1 MPAPVS
7 RGQFLREPLMSVLY
21 IASDGRGAGKT
32 ALSAALAVILSRQV
46 GSVGVFKP
54 FAALGAKP
62 EADPDGASY
71 QALVGQ
77 AADGRPVEAPDGGL
91 TQHAIDGATQ
101 ALARVADGRDA
112 VIVEGTN
119 ALTTDDTG
127 RLAAALD
134 ARVVVVSAYRRQL
147 TAADLI
153 PWRDSLG
160 DSLTGCVVN
169 GVTRHL
175 GTEADD
181 RLLPSFET
189 EGIVC
194 LGLIPEV
201 RRLLGVS
208 VGQLAQHLDGR
219 FMSDGPNTDNLLE
232 RFQVGALSLDPGEQ
246 WFGQYSDNAVIVRGD
261 RPDVQLSALK
271 ASISCLVL
279 TNGIDPIE
287 YVTYEA
293 AQEEVPVM
301 VVGTDTMATMDA
313 LNTLTER
320 ALFDHPRKLERF
332 VQLVEERVDLGPVKA
347 ALGIEA

>member
-1 MPAPVS
+1 
-7 RGQFLREPLMSVLY
+7 MSVLY

-54 FAALGAKP
+54 FAALGVP
-62 EADPDGASY
+62 PDSDPDGASY
-71 QALVGQ
+71 QALLGQ
-77 AADGRPVEAPDGGL
+77 AADGWPVEAPSGGL
-91 TQHAIDGATQ
+91 TQRAIDGATQ
-101 ALARVADGRDA
+101 ALARVSDGRDA
-112 VIVEGTN
+112 VVVEGTN
-119 ALTTDDTG
+119 ALTPEDTA
-127 RLAAALD
+127 RLVTAMD

-147 TAADLI
+147 TAADLA
-153 PWRDSLG
+153 PWRETLA

-175 GTEADD
+175 GTEAEE
-181 RLLPSFET
+181 RLLPSFRTEGET
-189 EGIVC
+189 EGIAC
-194 LGLIPEV
+194 LGLIPEE

-208 VGQLAQHLDGR
+208 VRQLAQHLNGR
-219 FMSDGPNTDNLLE
+219 FVSDGPNTESLLE

-246 WFGQYSDNAVIVRGD
+246 WFAQYSDNAVIARGD
-261 RPDVQLSALK
+261 RPDVQMSALK

-293 AQEEVPVM
+293 KQEEVPVM

-332 VQLVEERVDLGPVKA
+332 VQLVEEHVDLGPVMA
-347 ALGIEA
+347 ALGIEV